1 MNKITKGKLKSEWEA
16 LAPAWID
23 RTRHQ
28 GDAHREGLLDDYM
41 LAACGEVDGLSI
53 LDSGCGEGRFCRLLA
68 ERGAAEVIGVDL
80 CEPLIDAA
88 QKLPM
93 DGLSY
98 RVGDAEDLSDI
109 ETGSL
114 DLVVSYLN
122 QCDLPQFERN
132 NEAAYRILKKN
143 GRFIVA
149 NLHPMR
155 SAVGGWKKDANGR
168 KEHAIVDHYFE
179 EGQRSWK
186 MLDVDF
192 TNFHRTLATYMNAFL
207 KTGFRLE
214 KLVEP
219 RPTAEQMQQYPDIE
233 DEDRVPNFIIY
244 ILRKGKE

>member
-1 MNKITKGKLKSEWEA
+1 MHEILKDKLKLEWET
-16 LAPAWID
+16 LAPKWIE

-28 GDAHREGLLDDYM
+28 GDAHRSGLLDGYM
-41 LAACGEVDGLSI
+41 LAACGEVNGLRI
-53 LDSGCGEGRFCRLLA
+53 LDSGCGEGRFCRMLA

-80 CEPLIDAA
+80 CQPLIDAA
-88 QKLPM
+88 QALPM

-109 ETGSL
+109 GTESL

-132 NEAAYRILKKN
+132 NEAVHRILKKN

-155 SAVGGWKKDANGR
+155 SAVGGWKKDANGI
-168 KEHAIVDHYFE
+168 KEHAIVDDYFE

-186 MLDVDF
+186 MLNVDF

-207 KTGFRLE
+207 KAGFTLE
-214 KLVEP
+214 KLLEP

-244 ILRKGKE
+244 ILRKGKG

>member
-1 MNKITKGKLKSEWEA
+1 MNKITKGELRSEWEA
-16 LAPAWID
+16 LAPSWID
-23 RTRHQ
+23 RTRYQ

-41 LAACGEVDGLSI
+41 LAACGAVNGLRI
-53 LDSGCGEGRFCRLLA
+53 LDSGCGEGRFCRMLA
-68 ERGAAEVIGVDL
+68 ERGAAEVLGIDL
-80 CEPLIDAA
+80 CQPLIAA
-88 QKLPM
+88 AKTLPRAN
-93 DGLSY
+93 LSY
-98 RVGDAEDLSDI
+98 RVGDAEDLSEI
-109 ETGSL
+109 QAESL

-132 NEAAYRILKKN
+132 NEAAHRILKKN

-186 MLDVDF
+186 MLNVDF

-207 KTGFRLE
+207 KTGFTLE
-214 KLVEP
+214 KLIEP

-244 ILRKGKE
+244 ILRKGNE

>member
-28 GDAHREGLLDDYM
+28 GDAHREGLLDGYM
-41 LAACGEVDGLSI
+41 LAACGEVDDLSI

-109 ETGSL
+109 GTGSL

-207 KTGFRLE
+207 KAGFRLE

-244 ILRKGKE
+244 ILRKGK

>member
-28 GDAHREGLLDDYM
+28 GDAHREGLLDEYM

-109 ETGSL
+109 GTGSL